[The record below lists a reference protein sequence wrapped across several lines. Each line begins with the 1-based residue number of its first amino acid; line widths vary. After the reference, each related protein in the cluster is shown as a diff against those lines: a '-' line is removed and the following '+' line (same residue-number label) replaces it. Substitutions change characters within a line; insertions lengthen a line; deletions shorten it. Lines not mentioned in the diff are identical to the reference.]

1 MGFTP
6 YCCGRCWKYQLLGR
20 ARESCPYLQPRVQVM
35 GNPMA
40 LQGMNQ
46 NRGGGS
52 LYIFTSAREHQ
63 CWRLQA
69 TTARGWGPSFR
80 GITPQ
85 HGAVWRAI
93 SHLTWWL
100 YSCHQAGDSAGE
112 EEEIELHRQK
122 STPRFA
128 KFCWWR
134 QQSLH
139 SFLVPGT
146 CCWTNKT

>member
-6 YCCGRCWKYQLLGR
+6 YCCGQCWKYQLLGR
-20 ARESCPYLQPRVQVM
+20 ARESCPYLQPRVQER
-35 GNPMA
+35 GSPMA

-46 NRGGGS
+46 VWPEGA
-52 LYIFTSAREHQ
+52 FTSHFWQTTPVLASPSHYSQ
-63 CWRLQA
+63 GLSTLLQGNNSHRMGLSGGPAA
-69 TTARGWGPSFR
+69 TWLGGPILSPGR
-80 GITPQ
+80 GI
-85 HGAVWRAI
+85 
-93 SHLTWWL
+93 
-100 YSCHQAGDSAGE
+100 CAGE
-112 EEEIELHRQK
+112 EEETELHRK
-122 STPRFA
+122 KHTPRFA